1 MSKWKC
7 NNCETINDSGCHI
20 CEVCEACAPYISKFE
35 CDSSDIS
42 NPLMCSW
49 EAENISRLFVQLNDE
64 LPIEVI
70 DNKYF
75 FYSKRNCIIR
85 LIAENEITRITY
97 EYPILIS
104 KPRIDY
110 FEVNKINVYVDEKVE
125 VKWKVSNAETIYLND
140 IKVLKEGSLILEASI
155 LDIEIKALNS
165 SGNAQK
171 RISLKRF
178 SIPKINFS
186 SDKKK
191 IKSSDNIGVLLNWSV
206 TYEKWVIL
214 KYNGKEEICKH
225 RGKQR
230 VYPKETTSYSL
241 DVIGL
246 DGERHFLKQINIEV
260 LPEATIKFEVDKEYV
275 FPNIPFTLKWETEN
289 AKKVTLNGKDVDL
302 IGGEVFEDGIQ
313 KETKYTLS
321 VTDEFGTKEKEIVV
335 KMLPLPRIESL
346 VVPMPNIEK
355 SINMTVNLNIPN
367 IAIDLLSC
375 DLQKV
380 GLNVE
385 AKVVEGINAPPK
397 VELKSDLEEL
407 NYWNKIKKNIKNLFN
422 RQ

>member
-1 MSKWKC
+1 M
-7 NNCETINDSGCHI
+7 
-20 CEVCEACAPYISKFE
+20 
-35 CDSSDIS
+35 
-42 NPLMCSW
+42 
-49 EAENISRLFVQLNDE
+49 DE
-64 LPIEVI
+64 DAAVFTLRV
-70 DNKYF
+70 
-75 FYSKRNCIIR
+75 
-85 LIAENEITRITY
+85 
-97 EYPILIS
+97 
-104 KPRIDY
+104 
-110 FEVNKINVYVDEKVE
+110 
-125 VKWKVSNAETIYLND
+125 
-140 IKVLKEGSLILEASI
+140 
-155 LDIEIKALNS
+155 KAL
-165 SGNAQK
+165 
-171 RISLKRF
+171 
-178 SIPKINFS
+178 
-186 SDKKK
+186 DKKTTFEEK
-191 IKSSDNIGVLLNWSV
+191 IKIDI
-206 TYEKWVIL
+206 
-214 KYNGKEEICKH
+214 
-225 RGKQR
+225 
-230 VYPKETTSYSL
+230 
-241 DVIGL
+241 
-246 DGERHFLKQINIEV
+246 

-275 FPNIPFTLKWETEN
+275 FPNVPFTLKWKTEN

-302 IGGEVFEDGIQ
+302 IGGEVFEYGIQ

-321 VTDEFGTKEKEIVV
+321 VTDEFGIKEKEIVV